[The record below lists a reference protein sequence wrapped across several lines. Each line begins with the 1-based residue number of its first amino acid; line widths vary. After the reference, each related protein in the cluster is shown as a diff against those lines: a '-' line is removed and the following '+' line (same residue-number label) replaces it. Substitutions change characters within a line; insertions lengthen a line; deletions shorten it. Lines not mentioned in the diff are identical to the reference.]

1 MSSAPRTA
9 RGRATRDR
17 ILDSALK
24 VFGEVG
30 YHDASIVRITE
41 GAGVAMGTFY
51 LYFEG
56 KLQVFNE
63 LVEDLNRRMRHRMTQ
78 AIAAAPNRLE
88 AERAGFRAF
97 FEFTTEVP
105 QLYRIIRQAEFV
117 SPEAMHLHYGRIV
130 EGYRAALAAASEAGE
145 IAPLDPEVTAWALMG
160 IGEIV
165 GMRWILWQEGDDGAP
180 PIPDDVFEHT
190 LDLITRALRPDA
202 PPAPAGE
209 KE

>member
-9 RGRATRDR
+9 RGRRTREK
-17 ILDSALK
+17 ILASALK
-24 VFGEVG
+24 EFGKVG

-51 LYFEG
+51 LYFDG
-56 KLQVFNE
+56 KLAVFNE
-63 LVEDLNRRMRHRMTQ
+63 LVEDLNRRLRHRMTQ
-78 AIAAAPNRLE
+78 AIVDAPDRLA

-130 EGYRAALAAASEAGE
+130 EGYQRALAAASDAGE
-145 IAPLDPEVTAWALMG
+145 IAPLDPEVSAWALMG
-160 IGEIV
+160 IGEII
-165 GMRWILWQEGDDGAP
+165 GMRWILWQEGEDGAP
-180 PIPDDVFEHT
+180 AIPDDVLDNT
-190 LDLITRALRPDA
+190 LDFITRALRPD
-202 PPAPAGE
+202 

>member
-78 AIAAAPNRLE
+78 AITAAPNRLE

-97 FEFTTEVP
+97 FAFTTEVP

-130 EGYRAALAAASEAGE
+130 DGYRKALAAASDAGE
-145 IAPLDPEVTAWALMG
+145 IAPVDPEVTAWALMG
-160 IGEIV
+160 IGEII
-165 GMRWILWQEGDDGAP
+165 GMRWILWQEGSDGAP

-190 LDLITRALRPDA
+190 LDFITRALRPD
-202 PPAPAGE
+202 

>member
-1 MSSAPRTA
+1 MSAAPRTA
-9 RGRATRDR
+9 RGRRTRDK
-17 ILDSALK
+17 ILASALK

-51 LYFEG
+51 LYFDG
-56 KLQVFNE
+56 KLAVFNE

-78 AIAAAPNRLE
+78 AISDAPDRLS
-88 AERAGFRAF
+88 AERAGFKAF

-130 EGYRAALAAASEAGE
+130 AGYRRSLALAARSGE
-145 IAPLDPEVTAWALMG
+145 IAPVDPEVTAWALMG
-160 IGEIV
+160 IGEII
-165 GMRWILWQEGDDGAP
+165 GMRWILWQEGAEGAP
-180 PIPDDVFEHT
+180 PLPDDVFEHT
-190 LDLITRALRPDA
+190 MEFITRALRPD
-202 PPAPAGE
+202 PE
-209 KE
+209 D

>member
-9 RGRATRDR
+9 RGRRTREK
-17 ILDSALK
+17 ILASALK
-24 VFGEVG
+24 EFGKVG

-51 LYFEG
+51 LYFDG
-56 KLQVFNE
+56 KLAVFNE
-63 LVEDLNRRMRHRMTQ
+63 LVEDLNRRLRHRMTQ
-78 AIAAAPNRLE
+78 AIMDAPDRLA

-130 EGYRAALAAASEAGE
+130 EGYQRALAAASDAGE

-160 IGEIV
+160 IGEII
-165 GMRWILWQEGDDGAP
+165 GMRWILWQEGEDGAP
-180 PIPDDVFEHT
+180 AIPDDVLDNT
-190 LDLITRALRPDA
+190 LDFITRALRPD
-202 PPAPAGE
+202 

>member
-130 EGYRAALAAASEAGE
+130 DGYRKALAAASDAGE
-145 IAPLDPEVTAWALMG
+145 IAPVDPEVTAWALMG

-165 GMRWILWQEGDDGAP
+165 GMRWILWQEGSDGAP
-180 PIPDDVFEHT
+180 SIPDDVFEHT
-190 LDLITRALRPDA
+190 LDFITRALRPD
-202 PPAPAGE
+202 

>member
-9 RGRATRDR
+9 RGRRTREK
-17 ILDSALK
+17 ILASALK
-24 VFGEVG
+24 EFGKVG

-51 LYFEG
+51 LYFDG
-56 KLQVFNE
+56 KLAVFNE
-63 LVEDLNRRMRHRMTQ
+63 LVEDLNRRLRHRMTQ
-78 AIAAAPNRLE
+78 AIVGAPDRLA

-97 FEFTTEVP
+97 FEFTTELP

-130 EGYRAALAAASEAGE
+130 EGYQRALAAASDAGE

-160 IGEIV
+160 IGEII
-165 GMRWILWQEGDDGAP
+165 GMRWILWQEGEDGAP
-180 PIPDDVFEHT
+180 AIPDDVLDNT
-190 LDLITRALRPDA
+190 LDFITRALRPD
-202 PPAPAGE
+202 

>member
-9 RGRATRDR
+9 RGRRTREK
-17 ILDSALK
+17 ILASALK
-24 VFGEVG
+24 EFGKVG

-51 LYFEG
+51 LYFDG
-56 KLQVFNE
+56 KLAVFNE
-63 LVEDLNRRMRHRMTQ
+63 LVEDLNRRLRHRLTQ
-78 AIAAAPNRLE
+78 AIVDAPDRLA

-130 EGYRAALAAASEAGE
+130 EGYQRALAAASDAGE

-160 IGEIV
+160 IGEII
-165 GMRWILWQEGDDGAP
+165 GMRWILWQEGEDGAP
-180 PIPDDVFEHT
+180 AIPDDVLDNT
-190 LDLITRALRPDA
+190 LDFITRALRPD
-202 PPAPAGE
+202 